1 MHALI
6 GQKFRAIII
15 VLGNSCFIISYPTL
29 YDECEE
35 KPMVTALRTILSCK
49 SIS

>member
-1 MHALI
+1 MHTLI

-15 VLGNSCFIISYPTL
+15 VLGNSCFIVSYPAL

-35 KPMVTALRTILSCK
+35 KLVVTVLRTILSCR
-49 SIS
+49 IIC